1 MKKSFLIV
9 PIIFSLLTVVYGV
22 AHPEVTPEILKQGE
36 AIYKEQCAICHG
48 TEGKGD
54 GRAADFLFPKPRN
67 FTTGSFKVRST
78 PSGSPPT
85 DQDIL
90 HTITNGMPGS
100 AMPGFAYLSETDQRA
115 LVAFVKKLAKIKVKP
130 ERVIPVSPEPSLTAK
145 TLEEGKRLYKEMKCW
160 ECHGF
165 EGRGDGPK
173 AMSQVDDWGFPA
185 PPNNFTKGIYKGG
198 GKLSGIYLRFTTG
211 LDGSPMPSFED
222 SLTEEER
229 WALVHYVKSLA
240 GPKVAVQPTTG
251 TTLAAKKF
259 SGPLPKD
266 ALDPLWDNV
275 PRTTIPLIHLL
286 QGEKGADAVSVQVV
300 HNGRDIAFLIEWED
314 WEVNSSFLRHDDFA
328 DSAAIMFSLSPK
340 EPLSKQPHFTMGE
353 KGGPVNIWYWRFGRQ
368 MDPGWFQ
375 DIETI
380 YPASGNLPLPIP
392 IRPSRP
398 SAIEDLN
405 AEGFGTLTAQPQQEQ
420 NVEGQGI
427 YMSGNWK
434 VVFSREFTSKGQ
446 FDVQLKK
453 GGTFPVAFAIWD
465 GSKGDRDGQKAV
477 TTWYVLKLE

>member
-1 MKKSFLIV
+1 MKKKILLLIV
-9 PIIFSLLTVVYGV
+9 PLIFSLITLVHGV
-22 AHPEVTPEILKQGE
+22 APSEVTPELLKQGE
-36 AIYKEQCAICHG
+36 ALFKKECAICHG

-54 GRAADFLFPKPRN
+54 GPTADFLFPKPRN

-85 DQDIL
+85 DEDL
-90 HTITNGMPGS
+90 LRTITNGMPGS

-115 LVAFVKKLAKIKVKP
+115 LVEFIKKLANIKVKQ
-130 ERVIPVSPEPSLTAK
+130 ERVIPVSPEPSLTAETMEK
-145 TLEEGKRLYKEMKCW
+145 GKKLYKEMKCW

-173 AMSQVDDWGFPA
+173 AMNQVDDWGFPA

-198 GKLSGIYLRFTTG
+198 GKLSDIYLRFTTG

-229 WALVHYVKSLA
+229 WALVHYVKSLT

-251 TTLAAKKF
+251 TLVVAKKF

-266 ALDPLWDNV
+266 ALDPLWDKV
-275 PRTTIPLIHLL
+275 PGTTIPLIHLL

-314 WEVNSSFLRHDDFA
+314 WEVNSSFLRHDDFN

-353 KGGPVNIWYWRFGRQ
+353 KGGPVNIWYWKN
-368 MDPGWFQ
+368 
-375 DIETI
+375 IETLG
-380 YPASGNLPLPIP
+380 YLPITSAP
-392 IRPSRP
+392 AHDPVFINPLSIPMRRP
-398 SAIEDLN
+398 SAVEDLN
-405 AEGFGTLTAQPQQEQ
+405 AEGFKTLTAQPQQEQ

-427 YMSGNWK
+427 YMSGKWK
-434 VVFSREFTSKGQ
+434 VVFSREFTSKGPL
-446 FDVQLKK
+446 DVQLKK
-453 GGTFPVAFAIWD
+453 GGTFPVAFAVWD